1 MSVQAPVGGATRSI
15 SKARIESKVAG
26 QRLGLTPYLFILPHL
41 IFFTVFL
48 AWPFFFGLYTSLFQY
63 DFLRPE
69 FRPFVGLD
77 NYLRLFNSATIQS
90 KEFWR
95 SVTNTLE
102 FMLWSV
108 APLVIGGL
116 FMAIL
121 LNGRFRG
128 RNLFRITFF
137 APYTLSVTAAAILW
151 WWLFQPQGGLVNTLF
166 GQVGL
171 ARVNWLSTMPQAW
184 IAITVATVWWTV
196 GFNTIIFLAALQE
209 IPADLYEAA
218 AIDGANAW
226 QRFRHVTLPMLRPV
240 LVLVITIT
248 LIASANLFGQP
259 YLMTGG
265 GPVQRTETIIYRIVV
280 EGLNRHQMGSAA
292 AMSILLAAGL
302 MVLTALNFKFFGR
315 SETS

>member
-1 MSVQAPVGGATRSI
+1 MTAQAPVRGATRTLA
-15 SKARIESKVAG
+15 KARVESRIAG
-26 QRLGLTPYLFILPHL
+26 PRRGWTPYLFILPHL

-48 AWPFFFGLYTSLFQY
+48 AWPFLFGLYTSLFQY

-77 NYLRLFNSATIQS
+77 NYLRLFDATTIQA

-95 SVTNTLE
+95 SVFNTLE

-108 APLVIGGL
+108 APLVIIGL
-116 FMAIL
+116 FLAIM

-128 RNLFRITFF
+128 RNFFRLTFF

-151 WWLFQPQGGLVNTLF
+151 WWLFQPQGGLINTLF
-166 GQVGL
+166 QTVGL
-171 ARVNWLSTMPQAW
+171 ARVNWLSSMPQAW

-196 GFNTIIFLAALQE
+196 GFNTIIFLAALQD
-209 IPADLYEAA
+209 IPAELYEAA

-226 QRFRHVTLPMLRPV
+226 QRFRHVTVPMLRPV
-240 LVLVITIT
+240 TVLVITIT
-248 LIASANLFGQP
+248 LIACANLFGQP
-259 YLMTGG
+259 YLMTAG

-302 MVLTALNFKFFGR
+302 MVLTALNFRFFGR
-315 SETS
+315 SEQA

>member
-1 MSVQAPVGGATRSI
+1 MSVQAPAGGATRSI
-15 SKARIESKVAG
+15 SKARTESKVAG

-95 SVTNTLE
+95 SVTNTFE

-108 APLVIGGL
+108 APLVVGGL
-116 FMAIL
+116 FLAIL

-128 RNLFRITFF
+128 RNLFRILFF

-166 GQVGL
+166 QQVDL

-184 IAITVATVWWTV
+184 IAITIATVWWTV